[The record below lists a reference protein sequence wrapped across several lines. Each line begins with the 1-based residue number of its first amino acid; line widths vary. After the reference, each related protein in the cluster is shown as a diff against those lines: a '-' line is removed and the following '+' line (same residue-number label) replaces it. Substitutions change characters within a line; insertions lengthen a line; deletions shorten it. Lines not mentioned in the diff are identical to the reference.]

1 MEAESTKQE
10 PKTVKLSTHVEY
22 QSGRFLDTGSI
33 PVASTNSHKRGIKM
47 LNTVEIRLATIED
60 KEKLV
65 NLRIDQQK
73 ADWGAEY
80 EDVDNSFYT
89 RTSDALDEFLVEKG
103 KVGKKGI
110 IYVAVV
116 NNCIVATCGLQR
128 IMLLPQ
134 CNDRGRYGYIFN
146 VYTIPVYRHK
156 GLQNLLFKEVL
167 AYAKREN
174 ISEISL
180 ETDNEIAIKLYK
192 KFGFKFNS
200 LFMTQSV

>member
-1 MEAESTKQE
+1 
-10 PKTVKLSTHVEY
+10 
-22 QSGRFLDTGSI
+22 
-33 PVASTNSHKRGIKM
+33 M

-73 ADWGAEY
+73 ADWGVEY

-128 IMLLPQ
+128 LMLLPQ